1 MSIFTILTNMTTV
14 TFFYLGLWHFFCL
27 PVPMNQ
33 NTLRQTSLN
42 ILNMVDNMP
51 TLPDRFVKIQAILD
65 DPDST
70 LSDLTAMIQ
79 TDHATSATLLKAAN
93 SSFYNPLGAP
103 VSNLAY
109 AISRLG
115 RQETGDI
122 ALSMSL
128 LYGFAIPAGIG
139 LIRRLWSN
147 AYAVAQIG
155 RFITQQLNLK
165 GLDPETVFMA
175 CLLHDIGRVILSMRV
190 DMSYFEKP
198 FSALEGQALI
208 SAEVEAYGID
218 HAEVG
223 QIILKAWGI
232 PSDIHDIVAAH
243 HQISPTLLATKT
255 CKFADSF
262 ALEYLH
268 TALSIEDVQI
278 KLKEG
283 LLEQAYESF
292 CETALSGD

>member
-1 MSIFTILTNMTTV
+1 MD
-14 TFFYLGLWHFFCL
+14 
-27 PVPMNQ
+27 Q

-42 ILNMVDNMP
+42 ILSMVDQMP
-51 TLPDRFVKIQAILD
+51 TLPDRFMQIQAILD
-65 DPDST
+65 DADST
-70 LSDLTAMIQ
+70 LADLTEIIK

-93 SSFYNPLGAP
+93 SSYYNPLGAP

-115 RQETGDI
+115 RKETGDI

-128 LYGFAIPAGIG
+128 LYGFAIPASIG
-139 LIRRLWSN
+139 VIRKLWIN
-147 AYAVAQIG
+147 VYAVAQIG
-155 RFITQQLNLK
+155 RFITLQLKLK
-165 GLDPETVFMA
+165 ELDPETMFMA
-175 CLLHDIGRVILSMRV
+175 CLLHDIGRVILSIRI

-232 PSDIHDIVAAH
+232 PPDIHEIVAAH
-243 HQISPTLLATKT
+243 HQASPTLLAIKI
-255 CKFADSF
+255 CQFADTF
-262 ALEYLH
+262 AHQHLH
-268 TALSIEDVQI
+268 TPLSIEDVQI
-278 KLKEG
+278 KLQES

-292 CETALSGD
+292 CETTYSGD